1 MVQDP
6 DCRRGRVNRQEDDPQ
21 SYFLVDVLRLW
32 FGFCSN
38 VSRGQYAATGF
49 GLMVA
54 KYAVEAS
61 SLWMINSVF
70 LKPVDFLNPVFSI
83 RQELVQGAPEWL
95 GWVWFFW
102 TLPFLWI
109 AVTMSVR
116 RAVCSG
122 RSPWIGLLVLVPV
135 VNLATMLMLTALSD
149 RQPRKAVLRPD
160 QQSDIRVEVPA
171 QRFRRAALGV
181 FVGLCI
187 GFGLACVSI
196 YAFDTYGASLFL
208 GTPVLM
214 GAVASLIFNSATR
227 RKYSASIRLG
237 MLTVVLAGGAL
248 LVVAL
253 EGVICIAMAAPIAIP
268 LGGLGGVIG
277 KIIAETTVRPIQ
289 GTMAMIMFLPA
300 WAGVEGVATPQREFV
315 VTSAVEID
323 AAIDHVWD
331 GVIHFPELQEPDEW
345 YFRWGI
351 ACPMRAEIDGV
362 GVGAVRRCI
371 FTTGTFVEPITT
383 WDEPHRLAFD
393 VESQPAPMFE
403 LTPYSHVHPPH
414 LDGALRSTRGEFV
427 LKEVSNSKTLLVGRT
442 WYEFDMFPHFYW
454 TLWSDLMIHRIHKRV
469 LEHVKLHA
477 ETNS

>member
-1 MVQDP
+1 
-6 DCRRGRVNRQEDDPQ
+6 
-21 SYFLVDVLRLW
+21 
-32 FGFCSN
+32 
-38 VSRGQYAATGF
+38 
-49 GLMVA
+49 
-54 KYAVEAS
+54 
-61 SLWMINSVF
+61 
-70 LKPVDFLNPVFSI
+70 
-83 RQELVQGAPEWL
+83 
-95 GWVWFFW
+95 
-102 TLPFLWI
+102 
-109 AVTMSVR
+109 MSVR
-116 RAVCSG
+116 RSVCSG

-135 VNLATMLMLTALSD
+135 VNLATMLILTALSD
-149 RQPRKAVLRPD
+149 RLLAY
-160 QQSDIRVEVPA
+160 QSDIRVEVPA
-171 QRFRRAALGV
+171 QRFRRASLGV
-181 FVGLCI
+181 FVGLWI
-187 GFGLACVSI
+187 GSVMACVSI
-196 YAFDTYGASLFL
+196 YAFDTCGTSLFL

-214 GAVASLIFNSATR
+214 GAVVSLISNSVTH
-227 RKYSASIRLG
+227 RKYSASITLG

-268 LGGLGGVIG
+268 LGGVIG

-315 VTSAVEID
+315 MTSAVEID

-351 ACPMRAEIDGV
+351 ACPMRSEIDGV

-393 VESQPAPMFE
+393 VKSQPAPMFE

-427 LKEVSNSKTLLVGRT
+427 LREVSNSKTLLVSRT
-442 WYEFDMFPHFYW
+442 WYEFDVFPNFYW